1 MAQAFSIKKYF
12 KKIYSPDVLVEFYKQ
27 HDITALFE
35 ITESTPRKNAVN
47 AFIEFYNSLPPEN
60 KIDIE
65 KEFALIASISTK
77 YTPSILSSILK
88 EKKLPE
94 ITQLECE
101 SDHDKVLYHYMFNR
115 EVFDDALFFHDFYS
129 SRGYMLYEA
138 REVTLV
144 EADLALTELKREF
157 TRIANKD
164 DNATECSFEHKTLD
178 GMMYFVMTFDGKS
191 VLSTKKVTTDDGDV
205 TTKTTRK
212 QEMVKIVY
220 LPTDKEILISFTG
233 GKYEKLIF
241 LDTFLRIVCK
251 SGYEGKV
258 ESFTLSSFSQ
268 SDFDFTKTNKGVPLL
283 TWKLKATT
291 LSFGGAEKSKKKM
304 KLMIPSTPQEH
315 GLAPLF
321 STLEEIGIA
330 SDIAS
335 YGVENVSL
343 NFSFINSQ
351 KPDKSIPVACSL
363 SKSKSSLC
371 PLFPYDRLARTLL
384 KQAGIEQGFVE
395 PAKKEKE
402 DVSKKWEV

>member
-1 MAQAFSIKKYF
+1 MAQSFSVKNYF
-12 KKIYSPDVLVEFYKQ
+12 KKIYSPDVLIEFYKR

-35 ITESTPRKNAVN
+35 ITESTPRKNAVS
-47 AFIEFYNSLPPEN
+47 AFIEFYNSLPPEE

-77 YTPSILSSILK
+77 YVAPLLSSILK
-88 EKKLPE
+88 EKKIAE
-94 ITQLECE
+94 VTQLECE

-138 REVTLV
+138 DEVTLT
-144 EADLALTELKREF
+144 EADLALTELKREC

-164 DNATECSFEHKTLD
+164 DNATECSFDHKTLD
-178 GMMYFVMTFDGKS
+178 GMVYFTMTFDGKP
-191 VLSTKKVTTDDGDV
+191 VLSTKKTTTDDGEI

-212 QEMVKIVY
+212 QELLKIVY
-220 LPTDKEILISFTG
+220 LPNDKEILISFSG

-258 ESFTLSSFSQ
+258 ESFNLSLFSQ
-268 SDFDFTKTNKGVPLL
+268 HDFDFTKTNKGLPLL

-291 LSFGGAEKSKKKM
+291 FSFGGTEKSKKKM
-304 KLMIPSTPQEH
+304 KLIIPSTPQEH

-330 SDIAS
+330 SDIKS
-335 YGVENVSL
+335 YSVENVSL
-343 NFSFINSQ
+343 TFSFINSQ
-351 KPDKSIPVACSL
+351 KPDKSILVSCSL
-363 SKSKSSLC
+363 SKGKSSLC
-371 PLFPYDRLARTLL
+371 PLFPYDRIARTLL

-395 PAKKEKE
+395 PVKKEIE